1 LALPPASQP
10 AAALTPTHRR
20 GPPGAYLSEPI
31 TDKEVHSGEDARCR
45 YGVASMQGWRTSM
58 EDAHAVRTRAAAAH
72 ARSCALGAMRRSL
85 PLLAR
90 TLTWHLALWA
100 PCCRHQAILEL
111 DPSSRAAWFAVFDGH
126 GGKEV
131 AKYCAVH
138 LHTAFAAHPAFAAGA
153 VEEALVASFLQM
165 DTQIVTEAG
174 RRALAVFAEEGQAQT
189 DGKGPGGA
197 ERSRNLLPGDDM
209 EDEDAQ
215 QRGTSAGC
223 TSVVAVVRAAAR
235 CVLLRCAR
243 MRLAA
248 AMRAVSHAAPRARA
262 AAQLKGGTLYV
273 ANAGDSRAVLCR
285 AGGAAR
291 DMSIDHKPTLETEK
305 ARILA
310 AGGFVAEGRVKG
322 SLALS
327 RAIGDMEFK
336 QAAGLPAEQQMV
348 TALPEVQTERLVSG
362 DEFLIIA
369 CDGIWDVMTSQQA
382 VDFCRQRLAGGAA
395 PAAVCEALCD
405 ACCARDTRG
414 SGLGCDNMSVV
425 LVVFKP
431 AALA

>member
-1 LALPPASQP
+1 
-10 AAALTPTHRR
+10 
-20 GPPGAYLSEPI
+20 
-31 TDKEVHSGEDARCR
+31 
-45 YGVASMQGWRTSM
+45 
-58 EDAHAVRTRAAAAH
+58 
-72 ARSCALGAMRRSL
+72 
-85 PLLAR
+85 
-90 TLTWHLALWA
+90 
-100 PCCRHQAILEL
+100 
-111 DPSSRAAWFAVFDGH
+111 
-126 GGKEV
+126 
-131 AKYCAVH
+131 
-138 LHTAFAAHPAFAAGA
+138 
-153 VEEALVASFLQM
+153 
-165 DTQIVTEAG
+165 
-174 RRALAVFAEEGQAQT
+174 
-189 DGKGPGGA
+189 
-197 ERSRNLLPGDDM
+197 
-209 EDEDAQ
+209 
-215 QRGTSAGC
+215 
-223 TSVVAVVRAAAR
+223 
-235 CVLLRCAR
+235 
-243 MRLAA
+243 MRL
-248 AMRAVSHAAPRARA
+248 VSHAAPRARA